1 MSTMYVNK
9 VQELNVGNGV
19 IIPGHVIQAH
29 HHNMISTTTA
39 TGIASAYTD
48 LTNGSFNFTPKQAGS
63 KLIVTMANHV
73 YVESG
78 DTGWGAVAARIVIDG
93 NAQTEKGSDG
103 ANDSYGVGIRYT
115 GVSGSQTVR
124 IMGYEFKEE
133 EYTTTGTTPIVIK
146 GQFRVQDDAV
156 QITINRYGKGSISV
170 LEIAQ

>member
-29 HHNMISTTTA
+29 HHNMTSTTTA
-39 TGIASAYTD
+39 TGIVSTYTD
-48 LTNGSFNFTPKQAGS
+48 LTNGSFTFTPKQAGS

-73 YVESG
+73 YVEVG

-93 NAQTEKGSDG
+93 NAQSEKGSDG
-103 ANDSYGVGIRYT
+103 ANNSYGVGIRQT
-115 GVSGSQTVR
+115 ALSSGTIR

-133 EYTTTGTTPIVIK
+133 EYTTTGTTPITIK

-156 QITINRYGKGSISV
+156 QITINKYGKGSISV